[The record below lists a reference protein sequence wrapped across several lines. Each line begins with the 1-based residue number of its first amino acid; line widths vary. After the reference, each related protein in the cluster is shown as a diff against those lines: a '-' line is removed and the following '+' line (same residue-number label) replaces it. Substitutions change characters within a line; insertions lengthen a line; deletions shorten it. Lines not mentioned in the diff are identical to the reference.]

1 MAIGPIIQGET
12 VRMRPIAIS
21 DAEVT
26 FKMRSDPE
34 KSRYIHGA
42 TGTVDDQRAFIRKQ
56 ISAVD
61 EFLFVVE
68 DLQGNPIG
76 MRGLY
81 DYDPMRGTIET
92 GRFMSFG
99 TQLQTLEAM
108 CLGFDFAFDILGVDA
123 VKMSVLADNS
133 NMHGIQEKFGAEVT
147 ETHFNS
153 EFGCDSICSI
163 LYKETYA
170 VKKKHMKRLIERFS
184 SRLDY

>member
-26 FKMRSDPE
+26 FRMRSDPE

-61 EFLFVVE
+61 EYLFVIE
-68 DLQGNPIG
+68 DLHGSLIG

-81 DYDPMRGTIET
+81 DYDPEENTIET

-99 TQLQTLEAM
+99 SQVQTIESM
-108 CLGFDFAFDILGVDA
+108 CLGFDFAFDTLGVDA
-123 VKMSVLADNS
+123 VRMSTLSGNS
-133 NMHGIQEKFGAEVT
+133 NMRRIQEKFGSKTTEVR
-147 ETHFNS
+147 FNQ
-153 EFGCDSICSI
+153 EFGCNGIHSI
-163 LYKETYA
+163 LYKEVYA
-170 VKKKHMKRLIERFS
+170 SKRPAMEKLICRFS
-184 SRLDY
+184 SR